1 MELMADLFPSS
12 TTEQADEKTDHSS
25 RICPIVYDIVDKEA
39 DVSLNPN
46 YFDGFNWN
54 YSPAFSYKN
63 FDISSSMGPEHY
75 AFDASYNFQE
85 VVLFKGIVTHDRLT
99 ASVIAP
105 IMSKQLFMISLF
117 DLREARL
124 YDTLLG
130 FDYVTPNNR
139 AQVHLWGTGLIRA
152 TYIKRVTPRL
162 YLAGRVSSSGGH
174 FFWTREPQETSV
186 GYAARYET
194 DKMVASA
201 KAESSGDVLM
211 TYVHKISKKVSL
223 ATDFVY
229 NCFSRDV
236 KASVGYDY
244 NSRLSRVQGKID
256 SDGVVSAHL
265 QRQLNEGLR
274 CILSAT
280 LDLKN
285 MAHRLGLRLT
295 YG

>member
-1 MELMADLFPSS
+1 MTITAAMADLLPPS

-25 RICPIVYDIVDKEA
+25 RFCPIIYDNVDKEA

-46 YFDGFNWN
+46 YFDGVNWN

-63 FDISSSMGPEHY
+63 FDIGSSMGPEHY
-75 AFDASYNFQE
+75 AFDATYNFQE
-85 VVLFKGIVTHDRLT
+85 VFVTHDGLT

-105 IMSKQLFMISLF
+105 IMSEQL
-117 DLREARL
+117 
-124 YDTLLG
+124 
-130 FDYVTPNNR
+130 
-139 AQVHLWGTGLIRA
+139 
-152 TYIKRVTPRL
+152 
-162 YLAGRVSSSGGH
+162 
-174 FFWTREPQETSV
+174 EPQETAV

-201 KAESSGDVLM
+201 KVESSGDVLM

-223 ATDFVY
+223 ATDLVY
-229 NCFSRDV
+229 NCLSRDV
-236 KASVGYDY
+236 KANVGYDC
-244 NSRLSRVQGKID
+244 NSRVSRVQGKID
-256 SDGVVSAHL
+256 SNGVVSAHL

-280 LDLKN
+280 LDLNN
-285 MAHRLGLRLT
+285 MAHRLGLRIT